1 MKYGKTYLFL
11 PLAALLG
18 ITSCGSPDPSELPVI
33 TTPANAK
40 VNLSQI
46 SLAVS
51 NAKITQIN
59 EHQHS
64 LSFDYTITN
73 TAGAHL
79 SFICIYSN
87 TDELIEAKLTDQED
101 QKLTLGKRPLEGLTL
116 TEPRPIKILNG
127 STTRSFKAPLLT
139 QQREMGDP
147 ITLHVRL
154 HAPSRY
160 DELRSSIHAPVITIP
175 WP

>member
-87 TDELIEAKLTDQED
+87 TDELIETKLTDQED
-101 QKLTLGKRPLEGLTL
+101 QKLTLLSLIHISEPTRPERISYAVFCL
-116 TEPRPIKILNG
+116 K
-127 STTRSFKAPLLT
+127 KKK
-139 QQREMGDP
+139 Q
-147 ITLHVRL
+147 
-154 HAPSRY
+154 
-160 DELRSSIHAPVITIP
+160 
-175 WP
+175 